1 MNMTDFESAFIA
13 LNTLFMVFGFLVFCF
28 VLVVWFFVCRL
39 LLAVSR
45 WFETK
50 TKMLVDKKSDF

>member
-28 VLVVWFFVCRL
+28 VAVVWFFVCRL
-39 LLAVSR
+39 LLAVAR
-45 WFETK
+45 WFEIK